1 VKTRTPAAVMCL
13 VLGCPSL
20 AASQPNGFFSDEHRQ
35 AIYEKSRKSHQSA
48 TLWTLAF
55 PGLGNIYAE
64 DYLKGGIF
72 GMMMVF
78 SATIF
83 AYGLLT
89 DQSDILLAGGIGAAG
104 AYLGGGLTANL
115 AVYDY
120 NQELRRGLKVE
131 ALKQSPGLALQFS
144 F

>member
-1 VKTRTPAAVMCL
+1 MKTQAPALLLCV
-13 VLGCPSL
+13 VLICPSVGV
-20 AASQPNGFFSDEHRQ
+20 AQTPEFFGEEHRKS
-35 AIYEKSRKSHQSA
+35 IYEASRKTHTSA
-48 TLWTLAF
+48 TLWTLVF
-55 PGLGNIYAE
+55 PGFGNIYAE
-64 DYLKGGIF
+64 DYLTGGIV
-72 GMMMVF
+72 GMLMVF

-89 DQSDILLAGGIGAAG
+89 DQSDILLAGGLGAAG
-104 AYLGGGLTANL
+104 AYVGGGVTANF

-131 ALKQSPGLALQFS
+131 ALKASPGLALRFS